1 MAEENQLYYD
11 SGLNESR
18 PPRVVH
24 LHPLNWGSSFNSFRE
39 VIRMHEAWYVLLYD
53 CYDVSDS
60 DDIVISF
67 ILCYKNELDDTAPGA
82 SSRVP
87 FSVRLI
93 LKYFHR

>member
-1 MAEENQLYYD
+1 
-11 SGLNESR
+11 
-18 PPRVVH
+18 
-24 LHPLNWGSSFNSFRE
+24 
-39 VIRMHEAWYVLLYD
+39 MHEAWYVLLYD

-67 ILCYKNELDDTAPGA
+67 ILYYKNELDDTAPGA
-82 SSRVP
+82 SSRVS